1 MKATLYLETTIPSYL
16 TAWPSRN
23 PLRASHQA
31 ITKEWWA
38 KRRQHFQIFVSPIVL
53 AESAMGD
60 RAATAER
67 FRLLADLPRLE
78 VTAEAEDLALD
89 LIGPKALPRKAE
101 RDAFHV
107 AIAAVHQLH
116 FLLTWNCRHL
126 ANEDILQEVRRRCQ
140 AAGFNCPVVC
150 TPETLMGL

>member
-1 MKATLYLETTIPSYL
+1 LETTIPSYL

-89 LIGPKALPRKAE
+89 LIGPKACPEKLNAT
-101 RDAFHV
+101 
-107 AIAAVHQLH
+107 H
-116 FLLTWNCRHL
+116 FMSPSQRFTSYTSC
-126 ANEDILQEVRRRCQ
+126 
-140 AAGFNCPVVC
+140 
-150 TPETLMGL
+150 